1 MSTETEKK
9 KYDLI
14 ISPSQIES
22 FDHASPFGC
31 ERKWWLK
38 SILKWPEPQSDA
50 QGLGDQLHATI
61 EHYLGARPE
70 APKSPRAQELFAAG
84 KHIIDDVK
92 PDVYA
97 VEEWMQLVLDGCLVR
112 GRIDLLLGRF
122 GVHTILD
129 WKTTSSIEKYAKSA
143 HSLKTNTQLVL
154 YANYVKQKYE
164 CGNPLTLSHVYF
176 QTRGTTRA
184 ERISTQ
190 VTHEALDSHTQNVIV
205 PVIRRMKQVARVED
219 VSQTNADTSKCRM
232 CAFNTRCPKESI
244 LPSLRERLAA
254 FKPTAAEVAA
264 TPAPAT
270 TVISV
275 DPQPYCEA
283 STIINGEI
291 VKCADRPGHT
301 GGHDYLRAVG
311 RAPAV
316 VPPDAPK
323 SDPALAAD
331 PVEGFSPM
339 PPPKAQTKVPV
350 TEFKKEL
357 GIENKMVEVERGVD
371 GQVVS
376 MKKRGRPKKM
386 KFEDVPADA
395 PAVAAPIEVDKR
407 GAPAPVFYTVKKVTL
422 SHGLTLNMGNFN
434 SARVDVSME
443 AEVGEDV
450 STVLDALSMQI
461 RARLNQELEPYQQ
474 AAKLEV
480 KKP

>member
-1 MSTETEKK
+1 MSTETEK

-38 SILKWPEPQSDA
+38 SILKWPEPQSEA
-50 QGLGDQLHATI
+50 MGLGDELHATI

-70 APKSPRAQELFAAG
+70 APRSPRAQELFAAG
-84 KHIIDDVK
+84 KHIVDDVK

-97 VEEWMQLVLDGCLVR
+97 VEEWMQLELDGCLVR

-154 YANYVKQKYE
+154 YADYVKQKYE

-205 PVIRRMKQVARVED
+205 PLIRRMKQVARVED

-264 TPAPAT
+264 TPAAP
-270 TVISV
+270 
-275 DPQPYCEA
+275 
-283 STIINGEI
+283 
-291 VKCADRPGHT
+291 
-301 GGHDYLRAVG
+301 
-311 RAPAV
+311 PAV

-323 SDPALAAD
+323 SEPALAAD
-331 PVEGFSPM
+331 PVEGFSPT
-339 PPPKAQTKVPV
+339 PPPKAQAQVPV

-371 GQVVS
+371 GQAVS
-376 MKKRGRPKKM
+376 MKKRGRPRKM

-407 GAPAPVFYTVKKVTL
+407 GAPAPVFYSVKKVTL